1 MIADPAEHRYRPF
14 LRSGL
19 RPSGAMAPV
28 DAMFSAPF
36 QHLMLGNDD
45 PAVDDAHEVRQLLDL
60 SLAE

>member
-1 MIADPAEHRYRPF
+1 
-14 LRSGL
+14 
-19 RPSGAMAPV
+19 MAPV